1 MFTIKR
7 YAKRI
12 AVVTTVAALAV
23 AASPAGQ
30 ALATI
35 TTVHHDM

>member
-12 AVVTTVAALAV
+12 AVVATVAALAV
-23 AASPAGQ
+23 AVSPAGQ
-30 ALATI
+30 AFA
-35 TTVHHDM
+35 VYHDMTPRP

>member
-1 MFTIKR
+1 MFKR

-12 AVVTTVAALAV
+12 AVVTTAAAIAL

-30 ALATI
+30 AFA
-35 TTVHHDM
+35 VFHDMTPKP

>member
-12 AVVTTVAALAV
+12 AVVTTVAALAF
-23 AASPAGQ
+23 AASPAGE
-30 ALATI
+30 AFA
-35 TTVHHDM
+35 VFHDMTPKP